1 MTSPQYNFK
10 FGTDLRPKGDQPS
23 AIAKLVSGFGEGK
36 RVQTL
41 LGVTGSGKTFTV
53 ANVVRKIG
61 LPTIVISHNK
71 TLAAQLYNEFRM
83 FFPKNRVEYFVSY
96 YDYYQ
101 PESYI
106 PASDTYI
113 EKDASINEKLE
124 QLRLSATT
132 AVLSRPDT
140 IVVSSV
146 SCIYGLGSPRNY
158 RDMSLLLK
166 KGEIMPR
173 SELMRKLL
181 EIQYSRN
188 DAAPIRGQ
196 FRARGG
202 TIDVY
207 PGYEDTVVRVTLSP
221 TDKIVR
227 LAFLDPLTGE
237 EKAAL
242 PDVSIFPARHFVMPE
257 TQRSAAI
264 ESIRK
269 ELEDRLPK
277 LGPLEAQRL
286 KTRTK
291 YDLEMIEE
299 LGYCSG
305 IENYSRHFDGR
316 HAGEPPS
323 CLLDFFPAD
332 FLMVIDESHVT
343 VPQLH
348 GMYFGDFTRKK
359 NLIDNGFR
367 LPSAYDNRP
376 LKFEEFGKYMR
387 NVIFVSATPADFEL
401 KLSGQVVEQIV
412 RPTGLVDPKVEVR
425 PAKGQIADLINEVKA
440 ESKAGRRV
448 LVTTL
453 TKRMAEDLTE
463 HLLRSGVKARY
474 LHSEIETLERPEI
487 LRDLRLGKF
496 DCLVGINL
504 LREGLDLPEVAL
516 VAILD
521 ADREGFLRNARSL
534 IQTFGR
540 AARNVNGRVLL
551 YGDTIT
557 GSMKQAIAET
567 DRRRRIQIAYNGKHR
582 ITPRTIIKAI
592 AQSESAA
599 ALKAHIPK
607 SKLPEFVLSLE
618 AKMRDAAERLDFEEA
633 IKLREQLREIR
644 SALEETD

>member
-1 MTSPQYNFK
+1 MTSPPKFK
-10 FGTDLRPKGDQPS
+10 LEGGMKPKGDQPS
-23 AIAKLVSGFGEGK
+23 AIAKLISGFKEGK
-36 RVQTL
+36 RIQTL

-53 ANVVRKIG
+53 ANVVQKIG

-106 PASDTYI
+106 PESDMYI

-146 SCIYGLGSPRNY
+146 SCIYGLGSPQNY
-158 RDMSLLLK
+158 RDMSLVLR
-166 KGEIMPR
+166 KGEALPR

-202 TIDVY
+202 TIDVHL
-207 PGYEDTVVRVTLSP
+207 GYEDTVVRVTLSP
-221 TDKIVR
+221 SDKIAR
-227 LAFLDPLTGE
+227 LEFLDPLTGA

-242 PDVSIFPARHFVMPE
+242 SEVSIFPARHFVMPE
-257 TQRSAAI
+257 TQRAVAI

-269 ELEDRLPK
+269 ELEERLPK

-286 KTRTK
+286 KIRTK
-291 YDLEMIEE
+291 FDLEMIEE

-316 HAGEPPS
+316 AQGQPPS
-323 CLLDFFPAD
+323 CLLNFFPEE

-343 VPQLH
+343 MPQLH

-359 NLIDNGFR
+359 NLVDNGFR

-376 LKFEEFGKYMR
+376 LKFDEFRKYMK

-401 KLSGQVVEQIV
+401 KLSGQVAEQIV

-425 PAKGQIADLINEVKA
+425 PAKGQIPDLIDEVKA
-440 ESKAGRRV
+440 EAKAGRRV

-463 HLLRSGVKARY
+463 HLLRSDVRARY

-557 GSMKQAIAET
+557 GSMKLAIAET
-567 DRRRRIQIAYNGKHR
+567 DRRRRIQIAYNEKHH
-582 ITPRTIIKAI
+582 ITPQTIIKAI
-592 AQSESAA
+592 SQSESAA
-599 ALKAHIPK
+599 ATKAHVPK
-607 SKLPEFVLSLE
+607 SKLPEFVLTLE
-618 AKMRDAAERLDFEEA
+618 AKMRDAANRLDFEEA